1 MNPSPQQGPTVAQKA
16 RAAQAARIALV
27 SRSKHVVGS
36 APRVATS
43 RGTPTAPAPE
53 PSASERPRLVTPTR
67 VFFLIAA
74 LLIYLGWRLPTERY
88 LSPESGLG
96 YVLGIAGGSAILILL
111 LYPARKRFRWL
122 GFIGST
128 QGWFQ
133 THMMLGIIGPLLVLF
148 HANFSLGATNSNA
161 ALISMLIVS
170 GSGIVGRYFYTRI
183 HLGLYGRRASR
194 ADLQAAAADLKANV
208 VGSQFMPELLARLDA
223 ADERLLVRRPG
234 ALRTLVRPVFVTA
247 RMYLERW
254 RLRRYASRQ
263 LKRAAAQSP
272 IIAEQRKQLRK
283 TLRRYIGR
291 RLQASRRVAEFESYE
306 RLFSLWHVLHL
317 PLFFILLIAGI
328 VHVISVHVY

>member
-1 MNPSPQQGPTVAQKA
+1 MNPSAHQEPTIAQKA

-27 SRSKHVVGS
+27 SRSKHAAASV
-36 APRVATS
+36 PRVAATT
-43 RGTPTAPAPE
+43 RPVTPPPQENAPV
-53 PSASERPRLVTPTR
+53 ERRRLITPTR
-67 VFFLIAA
+67 IFFGVVAI
-74 LLIYLGWRLPTERY
+74 LIYLGWRLPTERY

-96 YVLGIAGGSAILILL
+96 YALGIAGGSAILILL

-122 GFIGST
+122 GFIGT
-128 QGWFQ
+128 IKGWFQ
-133 THMMLGIIGPLLVLF
+133 THMMLGIVGPLLVLF
-148 HANFSLGATNSNA
+148 HSNFSLGATNSNA

-194 ADLQAAAADLKANV
+194 ADLQAAAADLKVNV
-208 VGSQFMPELLARLDA
+208 AGSQFMPELLARLDA

-234 ALRTLVRPVFVTA
+234 AVRTLVRPVFVTA
-247 RMYLERW
+247 RMYVERW
-254 RLRRYASRQ
+254 RLRHYAARQ
-263 LKRAAAQSP
+263 LRLAAIHSP
-272 IIAEQRKQLRK
+272 IIAQQRKHLRK
-283 TLRRYIGR
+283 TLRRYIAR